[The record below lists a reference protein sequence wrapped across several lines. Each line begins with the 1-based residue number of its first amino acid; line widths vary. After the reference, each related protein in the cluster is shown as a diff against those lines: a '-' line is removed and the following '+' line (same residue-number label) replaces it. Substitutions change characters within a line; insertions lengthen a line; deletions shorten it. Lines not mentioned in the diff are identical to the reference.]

1 MLFTVRFVLLFACLH
16 HYNLNGLVLKD
27 QPSTTEAGSVYEK
40 LLEDAVQNVRAQTEW
55 LTANVTDIIEK
66 LKFTFSNQ
74 DSDDKTKNLNIDIND
89 KNKDEMG
96 TIDLMLAKVREQL
109 SSIYKQLEMDQGV
122 GKAASSVWEF
132 LKEKFASM
140 INYPLFGHNIPTAQ
154 LPSYFFNSMYDR
166 TKNACQYLKNRL
178 SLPLKFINERLLNK
192 LTDTDTDLQ
201 AKSLNI
207 SLDNLKEQSEKF
219 YANVIT
225 PQVEENVMQ
234 RINSMWQQ
242 VYDEMSN
249 VKTILS
255 NKEQLSKALET
266 LKANITDKSP
276 ESVKTIINELTKGGS
291 SVKCGQQT
299 DKLTVRGGSETCF
312 CIFLFKT
319 FAHLEKQNLMNLISI
334 AVGKRWAE
342 LMEHPEEIAKLLKM
356 SN

>member
-27 QPSTTEAGSVYEK
+27 QPYSTTEAGSVYEK

-74 DSDDKTKNLNIDIND
+74 
-89 KNKDEMG
+89 NKDEMG

-132 LKEKFASM
+132 LKEKFAGM

-166 TKNACQYLKNRL
+166 TKNACQYFKNRL

-299 DKLTVRGGSETCF
+299 DKLTVRGG
-312 CIFLFKT
+312 K
-319 FAHLEKQNLMNLISI
+319 KQNLMNLISI

>member
-27 QPSTTEAGSVYEK
+27 QPYSTTEAGSVYEK

-166 TKNACQYLKNRL
+166 TKNACQYFKNRL

-299 DKLTVRGGSETCF
+299 DKLTVRGG
-312 CIFLFKT
+312 K
-319 FAHLEKQNLMNLISI
+319 KQNLMNLISI

>member
-1 MLFTVRFVLLFACLH
+1 LKNFYTFKLVAWNAVLSTKKKMPKTLLFTVHLVLLFVCLH
-16 HYNLNGLVLKD
+16 HYSTNGLVLKD
-27 QPSTTEAGSVYEK
+27 QPSTTKAGSVYEK

-66 LKFTFSNQ
+66 LKITFSNQ
-74 DSDDKTKNLNIDIND
+74 DSDDKTKNLNIDINN

-122 GKAASSVWEF
+122 SKAASNVWEF
-132 LKEKFASM
+132 VKEKFASM
-140 INYPLFGHNIPTAQ
+140 INNNVPTTQ
-154 LPSYFFNSMYDR
+154 LPSTFFNSMYDR
-166 TKNACQYLKNRL
+166 TRNAYQYFKNRIN
-178 SLPLKFINERLLNK
+178 LPLKFINERLLNK
-192 LTDTDTDLQ
+192 LTDSDTDLQ

-219 YANVIT
+219 YASVIT

-242 VYDEMSN
+242 VYEEMSN

-266 LKANITDKSP
+266 LKANMTDKSP
-276 ESVKTIINELTKGGS
+276 ESVKMIINEMTKGGS
-291 SVKCGQQT
+291 T
-299 DKLTVRGGSETCF
+299 
-312 CIFLFKT
+312 
-319 FAHLEKQNLMNLISI
+319 EKQNLMNLISI
-334 AVGKRWAE
+334 AVGKRWTE
-342 LMEHPEEIAKLLKM
+342 LMEHPEEITKLLKV

>member
-1 MLFTVRFVLLFACLH
+1 
-16 HYNLNGLVLKD
+16 
-27 QPSTTEAGSVYEK
+27 
-40 LLEDAVQNVRAQTEW
+40 
-55 LTANVTDIIEK
+55 
-66 LKFTFSNQ
+66 
-74 DSDDKTKNLNIDIND
+74 
-89 KNKDEMG
+89 MG

-122 GKAASSVWEF
+122 GKAASNVWEF
-132 LKEKFASM
+132 LKEKF
-140 INYPLFGHNIPTAQ
+140 
-154 LPSYFFNSMYDR
+154 
-166 TKNACQYLKNRL
+166 
-178 SLPLKFINERLLNK
+178 
-192 LTDTDTDLQ
+192 DLQ

-291 SVKCGQQT
+291 S
-299 DKLTVRGGSETCF
+299 
-312 CIFLFKT
+312 
-319 FAHLEKQNLMNLISI
+319 EKQNLMNLISI

>member
-1 MLFTVRFVLLFACLH
+1 MPKKLLFTVHLVLLFVCLH
-16 HYNLNGLVLKD
+16 HYSTNGLVLKD
-27 QPSTTEAGSVYEK
+27 QPSTTKAGSVYEK

-66 LKFTFSNQ
+66 LKITFSNQ
-74 DSDDKTKNLNIDIND
+74 DSDDKTKNLNIDINN

-122 GKAASSVWEF
+122 SKAASNVWEF
-132 LKEKFASM
+132 VKEKF
-140 INYPLFGHNIPTAQ
+140 
-154 LPSYFFNSMYDR
+154 
-166 TKNACQYLKNRL
+166 
-178 SLPLKFINERLLNK
+178 
-192 LTDTDTDLQ
+192 DLQ

-219 YANVIT
+219 YASVIT

-242 VYDEMSN
+242 VYEEMSN

-266 LKANITDKSP
+266 LKANMTDKSP
-276 ESVKTIINELTKGGS
+276 ESVKMIINEMTKGGS
-291 SVKCGQQT
+291 T
-299 DKLTVRGGSETCF
+299 
-312 CIFLFKT
+312 
-319 FAHLEKQNLMNLISI
+319 EKQNLMNLISI
-334 AVGKRWAE
+334 AVGKRWTE
-342 LMEHPEEIAKLLKM
+342 LMEHPEEITKLLKV

>member
-27 QPSTTEAGSVYEK
+27 QPYSTTEAGSVYEK

-132 LKEKFASM
+132 LKEKF
-140 INYPLFGHNIPTAQ
+140 
-154 LPSYFFNSMYDR
+154 
-166 TKNACQYLKNRL
+166 
-178 SLPLKFINERLLNK
+178 
-192 LTDTDTDLQ
+192 DLQ

-266 LKANITDKSP
+266 LKANITDK
-276 ESVKTIINELTKGGS
+276 K
-291 SVKCGQQT
+291 
-299 DKLTVRGGSETCF
+299 
-312 CIFLFKT
+312 
-319 FAHLEKQNLMNLISI
+319 KQNLMNLISI

>member
-1 MLFTVRFVLLFACLH
+1 MAHRQRH
-16 HYNLNGLVLKD
+16 RHYRKI
-27 QPSTTEAGSVYEK
+27 EIY
-40 LLEDAVQNVRAQTEW
+40 LLESE
-55 LTANVTDIIEK
+55 
-66 LKFTFSNQ
+66 
-74 DSDDKTKNLNIDIND
+74 NLNIDIND

-154 LPSYFFNSMYDR
+154 LPSYIFNSMYDR
-166 TKNACQYLKNRL
+166 TKNACQYFKNRL

-234 RINSMWQQ
+234 RINSMWKQ

-291 SVKCGQQT
+291 SETEKILNVVNRQT
-299 DKLTVRGGSETCF
+299 K
-312 CIFLFKT
+312 
-319 FAHLEKQNLMNLISI
+319 KQNLMNLISI